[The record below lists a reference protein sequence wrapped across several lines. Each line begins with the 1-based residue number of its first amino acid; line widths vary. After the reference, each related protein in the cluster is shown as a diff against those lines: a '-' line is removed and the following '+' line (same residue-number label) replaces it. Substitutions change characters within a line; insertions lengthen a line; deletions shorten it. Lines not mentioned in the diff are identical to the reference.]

1 VQPPSNVFTITSLR
15 SQGRSSL
22 LSSLQLPGAGQLVVT
37 ATGTYTTI
45 KRKRGK
51 AKAKSSATVA
61 VGRATVNVTRAGA
74 LQVRLPISNAAKRA
88 LTRTKRMK
96 VIVNFVFTP
105 TGGTANTVTDE
116 LTLKGVSNTKKKKSK
131 K

>member
-1 VQPPSNVFTITSLR
+1 V
-15 SQGRSSL
+15 
-22 LSSLQLPGAGQLVVT
+22 
-37 ATGTYTTI
+37 
-45 KRKRGK
+45 
-51 AKAKSSATVA
+51 
-61 VGRATVNVTRAGA
+61 